1 MLIWNMTKNQKSQ
14 LNIIYFEL
22 KCKYKYLLMR
32 YLISRL
38 FQYTLILLLKI
49 INSQLKCKYKFMH

>member
-1 MLIWNMTKNQKSQ
+1 MTKNQKSQ

-49 INSQLKCKYKFMH
+49 INSQLKCKYKFML